1 MRLTEYSHGA
11 GWACKLSQKELA
23 QVLTHFRQQNNSNTS
38 QILVGLDS
46 PDDGGVIDIG
56 NGIRV
61 VQTVDFFTPILDN
74 PFDWGKVAAANALS
88 DIYAMGGTPV
98 SSLQL
103 VSWPREDLSFEI
115 LSEVIKGGLE
125 TMQSAGC
132 NIIGGHSIDDK
143 EPKYGFAVTGIINDA
158 IYKKRNLQVGDKLFL
173 TKPLGS
179 GIISSAIKKNIASEK
194 AISEVTEVMTTL
206 NDKALEAA
214 KELNAN
220 AITDVTGFG
229 LLGHLIEM
237 IGDSEVTVN
246 IYFDN
251 VPVIE
256 HAKEYLNNGVYPSGS
271 KRNFDSAKE
280 NIIYSDDQESFVKI
294 LSDAQTSGG
303 LLISAPND
311 NSIDLDDI
319 SDRLGLNI
327 WEIGDIVSRYK
338 NKVNIINSKW
348 LKQ

>member
-1 MRLTEYSHGA
+1 M
-11 GWACKLSQKELA
+11 
-23 QVLTHFRQQNNSNTS
+23 
-38 QILVGLDS
+38 VGLDS
-46 PDDGGVIDIG
+46 PDDGGVIEIG

-88 DIYAMGGTPV
+88 DIYAMGGTPI

-115 LSEVIKGGLE
+115 LSEVLKGGLE
-125 TMQSAGC
+125 IMQSAGC

-246 IYFDN
+246 IYLDN

-256 HAKEYLNNGVYPSGS
+256 HAKEYLNNGVYSSGS

-280 NIIYSDDQESFVKI
+280 NILFSDDRESFVKI

-303 LLISAPND
+303 LLISAPNN
-311 NSIDLDDI
+311 NSINLDDI
-319 SDRLGLNI
+319 SDRLGINI

-338 NKVNIINSKW
+338 NKVNIINSK
-348 LKQ
+348 

>member
-56 NGIRV
+56 NGIRI

-74 PFDWGKVAAANALS
+74 PFDWGRVAAANALS
-88 DIYAMGGTPV
+88 DIYAMGGTPI

-115 LSEVIKGGLE
+115 LSEVLKGGLE
-125 TMQSAGC
+125 IMQSAGC

-143 EPKYGFAVTGIINDA
+143 EPKYGFAVTGIINDV

-246 IYFDN
+246 IYLDN

-348 LKQ
+348 

>member
-23 QVLTHFRQQNNSNTS
+23 QVLTHFKQQNNSDTS

-88 DIYAMGGTPV
+88 DIYAMGGTPI

-115 LSEVIKGGLE
+115 LSEVLKGGLE
-125 TMQSAGC
+125 IMQSAGC

-246 IYFDN
+246 IYLDN

-280 NIIYSDDQESFVKI
+280 NIIYSDNQESFVKI

-348 LKQ
+348 

>member
-1 MRLTEYSHGA
+1 M
-11 GWACKLSQKELA
+11 
-23 QVLTHFRQQNNSNTS
+23 
-38 QILVGLDS
+38 VGLDS

-88 DIYAMGGTPV
+88 DIYAMGGTPI

-115 LSEVIKGGLE
+115 LSEVLKGGLE
-125 TMQSAGC
+125 IMQSAGC

-143 EPKYGFAVTGIINDA
+143 EPKYGFAVTGLINDA

-246 IYFDN
+246 IYLDN

-256 HAKEYLNNGVYPSGS
+256 HAKEYFNNGVYPSGS

-338 NKVNIINSKW
+338 NKVNIINSK
-348 LKQ
+348 

>member
-1 MRLTEYSHGA
+1 M
-11 GWACKLSQKELA
+11 
-23 QVLTHFRQQNNSNTS
+23 
-38 QILVGLDS
+38 VGLDS

-88 DIYAMGGTPV
+88 DIYAMGGTPI

-115 LSEVIKGGLE
+115 LSEVLKGGLE
-125 TMQSAGC
+125 IMQSAGC

-179 GIISSAIKKNIASEK
+179 GIISSALKKNIASEK

-246 IYFDN
+246 IYLDR

-256 HAKEYLNNGVYPSGS
+256 HAKEYFNNGVYPSGS

-280 NIIYSDDQESFVKI
+280 NILFSDDQESFVKI

-311 NSIDLDDI
+311 NSINLDDI
-319 SDRLGLNI
+319 SGRLGISI

-338 NKVNIINSKW
+338 NKVNIINSK
-348 LKQ
+348 

>member
-1 MRLTEYSHGA
+1 
-11 GWACKLSQKELA
+11 
-23 QVLTHFRQQNNSNTS
+23 
-38 QILVGLDS
+38 LVGLDS

-88 DIYAMGGTPV
+88 DIYAMGGTPI

-115 LSEVIKGGLE
+115 LSEVLKGGLE
-125 TMQSAGC
+125 IMQSAGC

-237 IGDSEVTVN
+237 IGDSDVTVN
-246 IYFDN
+246 IYLDN

-256 HAKEYLNNGVYPSGS
+256 HAKEYFNNGVYPSGS

-338 NKVNIINSKW
+338 NKVNIINSK
-348 LKQ
+348 

>member
-1 MRLTEYSHGA
+1 M
-11 GWACKLSQKELA
+11 
-23 QVLTHFRQQNNSNTS
+23 
-38 QILVGLDS
+38 VGLDS

-88 DIYAMGGTPV
+88 DIYAMGGTPI

-115 LSEVIKGGLE
+115 LSEVLKGGLE
-125 TMQSAGC
+125 IMQSAGC

-143 EPKYGFAVTGIINDA
+143 EPKYGFAVTGIINDV

-194 AISEVTEVMTTL
+194 AVSEVTEVMSAL

-237 IGDSEVTVN
+237 IGDSDVTVN
-246 IYFDN
+246 IYLDN

-256 HAKEYLNNGVYPSGS
+256 HAKEYFNNGVYPSGS

-280 NIIYSDDQESFVKI
+280 NIIYSNDQESFVKI

-303 LLISAPND
+303 LLFSAPND
-311 NSIDLDDI
+311 NSINLDDI
-319 SDRLGLNI
+319 SDRLGINI

-338 NKVNIINSKW
+338 NKVNIINSK
-348 LKQ
+348 

>member
-23 QVLTHFRQQNNSNTS
+23 QVLTHFKQQNNSDTS

-88 DIYAMGGTPV
+88 DIYAMGGTPI

-115 LSEVIKGGLE
+115 LSEVLKGGLE
-125 TMQSAGC
+125 IMQSAGC

-246 IYFDN
+246 IYLDN

-280 NIIYSDDQESFVKI
+280 NIIYSDAQESFVKI

-348 LKQ
+348 

>member
-1 MRLTEYSHGA
+1 M
-11 GWACKLSQKELA
+11 
-23 QVLTHFRQQNNSNTS
+23 
-38 QILVGLDS
+38 VGLDS

-88 DIYAMGGTPV
+88 DIYAMGGTPI

-115 LSEVIKGGLE
+115 LSEVLKGGLE
-125 TMQSAGC
+125 IMQSAGC

-179 GIISSAIKKNIASEK
+179 GIISSAIKKNIASKK
-194 AISEVTEVMTTL
+194 AVSKVTEVMTAL

-246 IYFDN
+246 IYLDN

-338 NKVNIINSKW
+338 NKVNIINSK
-348 LKQ
+348 

>member
-1 MRLTEYSHGA
+1 M
-11 GWACKLSQKELA
+11 
-23 QVLTHFRQQNNSNTS
+23 
-38 QILVGLDS
+38 VGLDS

-88 DIYAMGGTPV
+88 DIYAMGGTPI

-115 LSEVIKGGLE
+115 LSEVLKGGLE
-125 TMQSAGC
+125 IMQSAGC

-143 EPKYGFAVTGIINDA
+143 EPKYGFAVTGIINDV

-246 IYFDN
+246 IYLDN

-256 HAKEYLNNGVYPSGS
+256 HAKEYFNNGVYPSGS

-319 SDRLGLNI
+319 SDRLGINI

-338 NKVNIINSKW
+338 NKVNIINSK
-348 LKQ
+348 

>member
-1 MRLTEYSHGA
+1 M
-11 GWACKLSQKELA
+11 
-23 QVLTHFRQQNNSNTS
+23 
-38 QILVGLDS
+38 VGLDS

-88 DIYAMGGTPV
+88 DIYAMGGTPI

-115 LSEVIKGGLE
+115 LSEVLKGGLE
-125 TMQSAGC
+125 IMQSAGC

-194 AISEVTEVMTTL
+194 AVSEVTEVMTAL

-246 IYFDN
+246 IYLDN

-256 HAKEYLNNGVYPSGS
+256 HAKEYFNNGVYPSGS

-338 NKVNIINSKW
+338 NKVNIINSK
-348 LKQ
+348 

>member
-23 QVLTHFRQQNNSNTS
+23 QVLTHFKQQNNSDTS

-88 DIYAMGGTPV
+88 DIYAMGGTPI

-115 LSEVIKGGLE
+115 LSEVLKGGLE
-125 TMQSAGC
+125 IMQSAGC

-246 IYFDN
+246 IYLDN

-256 HAKEYLNNGVYPSGS
+256 HAKEYFNNGVYPSGS

-348 LKQ
+348 

>member
-1 MRLTEYSHGA
+1 M
-11 GWACKLSQKELA
+11 
-23 QVLTHFRQQNNSNTS
+23 
-38 QILVGLDS
+38 VGLDS

-88 DIYAMGGTPV
+88 DIYAMGGTPI

-115 LSEVIKGGLE
+115 LSEVLKGGLE
-125 TMQSAGC
+125 IMQSAGC

-143 EPKYGFAVTGIINDA
+143 EPKYGFAVTGIINDV

-214 KELNAN
+214 RELNAN

-246 IYFDN
+246 IYLDN

-256 HAKEYLNNGVYPSGS
+256 HAKEYFNNGVYPSGS

-338 NKVNIINSKW
+338 NKVNIINSK
-348 LKQ
+348 

>member
-1 MRLTEYSHGA
+1 M
-11 GWACKLSQKELA
+11 
-23 QVLTHFRQQNNSNTS
+23 
-38 QILVGLDS
+38 VGLDS

-88 DIYAMGGTPV
+88 DIYAMGGTPI

-115 LSEVIKGGLE
+115 LSEVLKGGLE
-125 TMQSAGC
+125 IMQSAGC

-237 IGDSEVTVN
+237 IGNSEVTVN
-246 IYFDN
+246 IYLDN

-256 HAKEYLNNGVYPSGS
+256 HAKEYFNNGVYPSGS

-338 NKVNIINSKW
+338 NKVNIINSK
-348 LKQ
+348 

>member
-1 MRLTEYSHGA
+1 M
-11 GWACKLSQKELA
+11 
-23 QVLTHFRQQNNSNTS
+23 
-38 QILVGLDS
+38 VGLDS

-88 DIYAMGGTPV
+88 DIYAMGGTPI

-115 LSEVIKGGLE
+115 LSEVLKGGLE
-125 TMQSAGC
+125 IMQSAGC

-179 GIISSAIKKNIASEK
+179 GIISSAIKKNVASEK
-194 AISEVTEVMTTL
+194 AVTEVTEVMTAL
-206 NDKALEAA
+206 NDKALDAA

-237 IGDSEVTVN
+237 IGDSDVTVN
-246 IYFDN
+246 IYLDS

-256 HAKEYLNNGVYPSGS
+256 HAKEYFNNGVYPSGS

-311 NSIDLDDI
+311 NSINLDDI
-319 SDRLGLNI
+319 SDRLGINI

-338 NKVNIINSKW
+338 NKVNIINSK
-348 LKQ
+348 

>member
-1 MRLTEYSHGA
+1 M
-11 GWACKLSQKELA
+11 
-23 QVLTHFRQQNNSNTS
+23 
-38 QILVGLDS
+38 VGLDS

-88 DIYAMGGTPV
+88 DIYAMGGTPI

-115 LSEVIKGGLE
+115 LSEVLKGGLE
-125 TMQSAGC
+125 IMQSAGC

-143 EPKYGFAVTGIINDA
+143 EPKYGFAVTGIINDV

-179 GIISSAIKKNIASEK
+179 GIISSAIKKNVASEK
-194 AISEVTEVMTTL
+194 AVTEVTEVMTAL

-237 IGDSEVTVN
+237 IGDSDVTVN
-246 IYFDN
+246 IYLDN
-251 VPVIE
+251 IPVIE
-256 HAKEYLNNGVYPSGS
+256 HAKEYFNNGVYPSGS

-311 NSIDLDDI
+311 NSINLDDI
-319 SDRLGLNI
+319 SDRLGINI

-338 NKVNIINSKW
+338 NKVNIINSK
-348 LKQ
+348 

>member
-56 NGIRV
+56 NGIRI

-74 PFDWGKVAAANALS
+74 PFDWGRVAAANALS
-88 DIYAMGGTPV
+88 DIYAMGGTPI

-115 LSEVIKGGLE
+115 LSKVLKGGLE
-125 TMQSAGC
+125 IMQSAGC

-143 EPKYGFAVTGIINDA
+143 EPKYGFAVTGIINDV

-246 IYFDN
+246 IYLDN

-348 LKQ
+348 

>member
-1 MRLTEYSHGA
+1 M
-11 GWACKLSQKELA
+11 
-23 QVLTHFRQQNNSNTS
+23 
-38 QILVGLDS
+38 VGLDS

-88 DIYAMGGTPV
+88 DIYAMGGTPI

-115 LSEVIKGGLE
+115 LSEVLKGGLE
-125 TMQSAGC
+125 IMQSAGC

-246 IYFDN
+246 IYLDN

-256 HAKEYLNNGVYPSGS
+256 HAKEYFNNGVYPSGS
-271 KRNFDSAKE
+271 KRNFESAKE
-280 NIIYSDDQESFVKI
+280 NIIYSDDQESLVKI

-338 NKVNIINSKW
+338 NKVNIINSK
-348 LKQ
+348 

>member
-1 MRLTEYSHGA
+1 
-11 GWACKLSQKELA
+11 
-23 QVLTHFRQQNNSNTS
+23 
-38 QILVGLDS
+38 LVGLDS

-88 DIYAMGGTPV
+88 DIYAMGGTPI

-115 LSEVIKGGLE
+115 LSEVLKGGLE
-125 TMQSAGC
+125 IMQSAGC

-143 EPKYGFAVTGIINDA
+143 EPKYGFAVTGIINDV

-214 KELNAN
+214 RELNAN

-246 IYFDN
+246 IYLDK

-256 HAKEYLNNGVYPSGS
+256 NAIEYLNNGVYPSGS
-271 KRNFDSAKE
+271 KRNFDSARE
-280 NIIYSDDQESFVKI
+280 NIIFSDDQESFVKI

-311 NSIDLDDI
+311 NSIDFDDI

-338 NKVNIINSKW
+338 NKVNIINNK
-348 LKQ
+348 

>member
-1 MRLTEYSHGA
+1 M
-11 GWACKLSQKELA
+11 
-23 QVLTHFRQQNNSNTS
+23 
-38 QILVGLDS
+38 VGLDS

-88 DIYAMGGTPV
+88 DIYAMGGTPI

-115 LSEVIKGGLE
+115 LSEVLKGGLE
-125 TMQSAGC
+125 IMQSAGC

-143 EPKYGFAVTGIINDA
+143 EPKYGFAVTGLINDA

-246 IYFDN
+246 IYLDS

-271 KRNFDSAKE
+271 KRNFDSAEE

-338 NKVNIINSKW
+338 NKVNIINSK
-348 LKQ
+348 

>member
-23 QVLTHFRQQNNSNTS
+23 QVLTHFRQQNNSNAS

-56 NGIRV
+56 NGIRI

-74 PFDWGKVAAANALS
+74 PFDWGRVAAANALS
-88 DIYAMGGTPV
+88 DIYAMGGTPI

-143 EPKYGFAVTGIINDA
+143 EPKYGFAVTGIINDV

-194 AISEVTEVMTTL
+194 AISEATEVMTTL

-214 KELNAN
+214 RELNAN

-246 IYFDN
+246 IYLDN

-256 HAKEYLNNGVYPSGS
+256 HAKEYFNNGVYPSGS

-280 NIIYSDDQESFVKI
+280 NIIYNDDQESFVKI

-319 SDRLGLNI
+319 SDRLGLSI

-348 LKQ
+348 

>member
-1 MRLTEYSHGA
+1 M
-11 GWACKLSQKELA
+11 
-23 QVLTHFRQQNNSNTS
+23 
-38 QILVGLDS
+38 
-46 PDDGGVIDIG
+46 
-56 NGIRV
+56 
-61 VQTVDFFTPILDN
+61 DN
-74 PFDWGKVAAANALS
+74 PFDWGRVAAANALS
-88 DIYAMGGTPV
+88 DIYAMGGTPI

-115 LSEVIKGGLE
+115 LSEVLKGGLE
-125 TMQSAGC
+125 IMQSAGC

-338 NKVNIINSKW
+338 NKVNIINSK
-348 LKQ
+348 

>member
-23 QVLTHFRQQNNSNTS
+23 QVLTHFKQQNNSDTS

-88 DIYAMGGTPV
+88 DIYAMGGTPI

-115 LSEVIKGGLE
+115 LSEVLKGGLE
-125 TMQSAGC
+125 IMQSAGC

-143 EPKYGFAVTGIINDA
+143 EPKYGFAVTGVINDV

-246 IYFDN
+246 IYLDN

-256 HAKEYLNNGVYPSGS
+256 HAKEYFNNGVYPSGS

-280 NIIYSDDQESFVKI
+280 NIIYNDDQESFVKI

-311 NSIDLDDI
+311 NSMDLDDI

-348 LKQ
+348 

>member
-1 MRLTEYSHGA
+1 M
-11 GWACKLSQKELA
+11 
-23 QVLTHFRQQNNSNTS
+23 
-38 QILVGLDS
+38 VGLDS

-88 DIYAMGGTPV
+88 DIYAMGGTPI

-115 LSEVIKGGLE
+115 LSEVLKGGLE
-125 TMQSAGC
+125 IMQSAGC

-246 IYFDN
+246 IYLDN

-256 HAKEYLNNGVYPSGS
+256 HAKVYLNNGVYPSGS

-338 NKVNIINSKW
+338 NKVNIINSK
-348 LKQ
+348 

>member
-1 MRLTEYSHGA
+1 M
-11 GWACKLSQKELA
+11 
-23 QVLTHFRQQNNSNTS
+23 
-38 QILVGLDS
+38 VGLDS

-88 DIYAMGGTPV
+88 DIYAMGGTPI

-115 LSEVIKGGLE
+115 LSEVLKGGLE
-125 TMQSAGC
+125 IMQSAGC

-143 EPKYGFAVTGIINDA
+143 EPKYGFAVTGIINDV

-179 GIISSAIKKNIASEK
+179 GIISSAIKKNVASEK
-194 AISEVTEVMTTL
+194 AVTEVTEVMTAL

-237 IGDSEVTVN
+237 IGDSDVTVN
-246 IYFDN
+246 IYLDS

-271 KRNFDSAKE
+271 KRNFDSSKE

-311 NSIDLDDI
+311 NSINLDDI
-319 SDRLGLNI
+319 SDRLGINI

-338 NKVNIINSKW
+338 NKVNIINSK
-348 LKQ
+348 

>member
-1 MRLTEYSHGA
+1 M
-11 GWACKLSQKELA
+11 
-23 QVLTHFRQQNNSNTS
+23 
-38 QILVGLDS
+38 VGLDS

-88 DIYAMGGTPV
+88 DIYAMGGTPI

-115 LSEVIKGGLE
+115 LSEVLKGGLE
-125 TMQSAGC
+125 IMQSAGC

-237 IGDSEVTVN
+237 IGDSDVTVN
-246 IYFDN
+246 IYLDN

-256 HAKEYLNNGVYPSGS
+256 HAKEYFNNGVYPSGS

-338 NKVNIINSKW
+338 NKVNIINSK
-348 LKQ
+348 

>member
-1 MRLTEYSHGA
+1 M
-11 GWACKLSQKELA
+11 
-23 QVLTHFRQQNNSNTS
+23 
-38 QILVGLDS
+38 VGLDS

-88 DIYAMGGTPV
+88 DIYAMGGTPI

-115 LSEVIKGGLE
+115 LSEVLKGGLE
-125 TMQSAGC
+125 IMQSAGC

-246 IYFDN
+246 IYLDN

-319 SDRLGLNI
+319 SYRLGLNI

-338 NKVNIINSKW
+338 NKVNIINSK
-348 LKQ
+348 

>member
-1 MRLTEYSHGA
+1 M
-11 GWACKLSQKELA
+11 
-23 QVLTHFRQQNNSNTS
+23 
-38 QILVGLDS
+38 VGLDS

-88 DIYAMGGTPV
+88 DIYAMGGTPI

-115 LSEVIKGGLE
+115 LSEVLKGGLE
-125 TMQSAGC
+125 IMQSAGC

-194 AISEVTEVMTTL
+194 AVSKVTEVMTEL

-246 IYFDN
+246 IYLDN

-256 HAKEYLNNGVYPSGS
+256 HAKEFLTNGVYPSGS
-271 KRNFDSAKE
+271 KRNYYSAKE

-338 NKVNIINSKW
+338 NKVNIINSK
-348 LKQ
+348 

>member
-1 MRLTEYSHGA
+1 M
-11 GWACKLSQKELA
+11 
-23 QVLTHFRQQNNSNTS
+23 
-38 QILVGLDS
+38 VGLDS

-88 DIYAMGGTPV
+88 DIYAMGGTPI

-115 LSEVIKGGLE
+115 LSEVLKGGLE
-125 TMQSAGC
+125 IMQSAGC

-246 IYFDN
+246 IYLDN

-256 HAKEYLNNGVYPSGS
+256 HAKEYFNNGVYPSGS

-338 NKVNIINSKW
+338 DKVNIINSK
-348 LKQ
+348 

>member
-1 MRLTEYSHGA
+1 M
-11 GWACKLSQKELA
+11 
-23 QVLTHFRQQNNSNTS
+23 
-38 QILVGLDS
+38 VGLDS

-88 DIYAMGGTPV
+88 DIYAMGGTPI

-115 LSEVIKGGLE
+115 LSEVLKGGLE
-125 TMQSAGC
+125 IMQSAGC

-143 EPKYGFAVTGIINDA
+143 EPKYGFAVTGIINDV

-246 IYFDN
+246 IYLDN

-311 NSIDLDDI
+311 NSINLDDI
-319 SDRLGLNI
+319 SDRLGINI

-338 NKVNIINSKW
+338 NKVNIINSK
-348 LKQ
+348 

>member
-1 MRLTEYSHGA
+1 M
-11 GWACKLSQKELA
+11 
-23 QVLTHFRQQNNSNTS
+23 
-38 QILVGLDS
+38 
-46 PDDGGVIDIG
+46 
-56 NGIRV
+56 
-61 VQTVDFFTPILDN
+61 DN
-74 PFDWGKVAAANALS
+74 PFDWGRVAAANALS
-88 DIYAMGGTPV
+88 DIYAMGGTPI

-115 LSEVIKGGLE
+115 LSEVLKGGLE
-125 TMQSAGC
+125 IMQSAGC

-246 IYFDN
+246 IYLDN

-256 HAKEYLNNGVYPSGS
+256 HAKEYFNNGVYPSGS

-280 NIIYSDDQESFVKI
+280 NIIYNDDQESFVKI

-338 NKVNIINSKW
+338 NKVNIINSK
-348 LKQ
+348 

>member
-1 MRLTEYSHGA
+1 M
-11 GWACKLSQKELA
+11 
-23 QVLTHFRQQNNSNTS
+23 
-38 QILVGLDS
+38 VGLDS

-56 NGIRV
+56 NGIRI

-88 DIYAMGGTPV
+88 DIYAMGGTPI

-115 LSEVIKGGLE
+115 LSEVLKGGLE
-125 TMQSAGC
+125 IMQSAGC

-246 IYFDN
+246 IYLDN

-319 SDRLGLNI
+319 SDRFRLNI

-338 NKVNIINSKW
+338 NKVNIINSK
-348 LKQ
+348 

>member
-23 QVLTHFRQQNNSNTS
+23 QVLTHFKQQNNSDTS

-88 DIYAMGGTPV
+88 DIYAMGGTPI

-115 LSEVIKGGLE
+115 LSEVLKGGLE
-125 TMQSAGC
+125 IMQSAGC

-206 NDKALEAA
+206 NDKALKAA

-246 IYFDN
+246 IYLDN
-251 VPVIE
+251 VPAIE
-256 HAKEYLNNGVYPSGS
+256 HAKEYLNNGVYSSGS
-271 KRNFDSAKE
+271 KRNFDSARE

-303 LLISAPND
+303 LLISAPNN
-311 NSIDLDDI
+311 NSINLDDI
-319 SDRLGLNI
+319 SDRLGINI

-348 LKQ
+348 

>member
-23 QVLTHFRQQNNSNTS
+23 QVLTHFKQQNNSDTS
-38 QILVGLDS
+38 KILVGLDS

-88 DIYAMGGTPV
+88 DIYAMGGTPI

-194 AISEVTEVMTTL
+194 AISEATEVMTTL

-246 IYFDN
+246 IYLDN

-311 NSIDLDDI
+311 NSIDLGDI

-348 LKQ
+348 

>member
-1 MRLTEYSHGA
+1 M
-11 GWACKLSQKELA
+11 
-23 QVLTHFRQQNNSNTS
+23 
-38 QILVGLDS
+38 VGLDS

-74 PFDWGKVAAANALS
+74 PLDWGKVAAANALS
-88 DIYAMGGTPV
+88 DIYAMGGTPI

-115 LSEVIKGGLE
+115 LSEVLKGGLE
-125 TMQSAGC
+125 IMQSAGC

-246 IYFDN
+246 IYLDN

-256 HAKEYLNNGVYPSGS
+256 HAKEYLNNGVYSSGS

-280 NIIYSDDQESFVKI
+280 NILFSDDQESFVKI

-319 SDRLGLNI
+319 TDRLGLNI

-338 NKVNIINSKW
+338 NKVNIINSK
-348 LKQ
+348 

>member
-56 NGIRV
+56 NGIRI

-74 PFDWGKVAAANALS
+74 PFDWGRVAAANALS
-88 DIYAMGGTPV
+88 DIYAMGGTPI

-143 EPKYGFAVTGIINDA
+143 EPKYGFAVTGIINDV

-194 AISEVTEVMTTL
+194 AISEATEVMTTL

-214 KELNAN
+214 RELNAN

-246 IYFDN
+246 IYLDN

-280 NIIYSDDQESFVKI
+280 NIIYNDDQESFVKI

-319 SDRLGLNI
+319 SDRLGINI

-348 LKQ
+348 